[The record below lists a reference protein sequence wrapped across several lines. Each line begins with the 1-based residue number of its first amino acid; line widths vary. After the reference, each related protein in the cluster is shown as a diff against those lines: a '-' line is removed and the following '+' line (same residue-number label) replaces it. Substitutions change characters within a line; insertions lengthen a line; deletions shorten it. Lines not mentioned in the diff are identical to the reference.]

1 MGCITEPQVTKG
13 GDVSRWEAEGATMVT
28 VVTMVHQVRNQNT
41 YLRHQKKLEPLV
53 FYGPRNSLEA
63 KPNVLQAF
71 CEHFVNMLELDA
83 AVLTIFATLW
93 SSNLSF
99 SMVGFKLV

>member
-1 MGCITEPQVTKG
+1 MGGRRSNHGHSGHHGPPGQESKHIFKA
-13 GDVSRWEAEGATMVT
+13 SK
-28 VVTMVHQVRNQNT
+28 
-41 YLRHQKKLEPLV
+41 KKLEPLV

-93 SSNLSF
+93 TSNLSF